1 MSEESAYHNIEQE
14 DSRTKLIKELT
25 EENHS
30 KDVLITELREQLKN
44 KFDGDDPNLDIPKD
58 IEKITKVISHLT
70 KWMKLSKDASVK
82 ARLGTAIG
90 SNNKIKN
97 VLVQQVIGL
106 NDFLDKNKKLSRK
119 DHRFS

>member
-44 KFDGDDPNLDIPKD
+44 KFDYLKTL
-58 IEKITKVISHLT
+58 K
-70 KWMKLSKDASVK
+70 
-82 ARLGTAIG
+82 R
-90 SNNKIKN
+90 
-97 VLVQQVIGL
+97 
-106 NDFLDKNKKLSRK
+106 
-119 DHRFS
+119 

>member
-58 IEKITKVISHLT
+58 IEKITKVINHLT

>member
-1 MSEESAYHNIEQE
+1 
-14 DSRTKLIKELT
+14 
-25 EENHS
+25 
-30 KDVLITELREQLKN
+30 
-44 KFDGDDPNLDIPKD
+44 
-58 IEKITKVISHLT
+58 
-70 KWMKLSKDASVK
+70 MKLSKDASVK

>member
-1 MSEESAYHNIEQE
+1 MYESGNELNMEAE
-14 DSRTKLIKELT
+14 DSRTRLIKELT

-30 KDVLITELREQLKN
+30 KDLLITKLRKEN
-44 KFDGDDPNLDIPKD
+44 APPYDNPNIDITKD
-58 IEKITKVISHLT
+58 IDKISKVITHLT
-70 KWMKLSKDASVK
+70 KHMKLTRDVGAK
-82 ARLGTAIG
+82 ARLGNAIG

-106 NDFLDKNKKLSRK
+106 DEFLKKQNKLDRT